1 MNLGFAQKNAQ
12 PGCGRLGV
20 FNRALL
26 NWALQVRHM
35 SGSKLSH
42 MNALGFY
49 WAFLLKRFFKSLAP
63 RGNSTLKGSVSVR
76 RGALPIGMTHPLY
89 L

>member
-1 MNLGFAQKNAQ
+1 MRAWMLVNLEFAQKNAQ

-20 FNRALL
+20 LNRALL

-35 SGSKLSH
+35 IGLKLSH

-49 WAFLLKRFFKSLAP
+49 WAFLIKRFSSRLRREGIRRL
-63 RGNSTLKGSVSVR
+63 RGVSR
-76 RGALPIGMTHPLY
+76 LDGGHYR
-89 L
+89 